1 MIATNNDTRSFFS
14 FLAQKKDPFSPFFFL
29 KNYKNER
36 AWKIM
41 PAAEYRNKVIKCL
54 MPRACKWLV
63 LL

>member
-36 AWKIM
+36 A
-41 PAAEYRNKVIKCL
+41 
-54 MPRACKWLV
+54 
-63 LL
+63 